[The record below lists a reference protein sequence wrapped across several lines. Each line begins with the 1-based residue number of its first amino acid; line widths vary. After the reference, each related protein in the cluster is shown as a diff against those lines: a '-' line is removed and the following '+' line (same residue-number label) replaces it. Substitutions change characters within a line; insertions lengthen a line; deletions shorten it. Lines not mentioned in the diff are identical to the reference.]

1 MTTTQAARASSP
13 RLEEYANPSAA
24 PTLHNAPSNHRRV
37 VFRNPIL
44 NFIFNLGSGILLDIR
59 ARAPYYG
66 RDWTDAWNY
75 RVVPATALIF
85 FANVLPGIA
94 FSLDLI
100 ETTQQYGVV
109 EVLLASFMA
118 AFIFSVFGA
127 QPLTIAGVTGPITV
141 FNKTIFRIIQG
152 QPDAPIYLH
161 FVGWVYLW
169 AAIIHWVTAI
179 LNWCNFLKYVTL
191 FSCDTFGFYVSW
203 VYLQYGIQV
212 LTRQLDSSALPGA
225 LSLSQKTLFHRHVRQ
240 FLADYGMPI
249 SLVASSAMAY
259 WGRFNATDPQTL
271 PISGAF
277 QPANGRAWLVPFWQ
291 LEGKWVGI
299 ALPFGIILWILFFF
313 DHNVSS
319 LMAQG
324 SEFPLRKPPGFH
336 YDFFLLG
343 ITTFLAGLLGVPAPN
358 GLIPQAPIHTTSLL
372 IMGRPPKKDDEENQN
387 HPSSDINEKKKM
399 SSEWT
404 PEPLHQPIAVVE
416 QRVSNLAQGSLCLV
430 LLSGPFLHVL
440 NLIPRGV
447 LAGLFWF
454 MGADALN
461 GNGITQKIFY
471 FFRDRKLTPNEE
483 PLRRVRKSRIILFI
497 AIQLVAFGATF
508 AITQT
513 IAAIGFPI
521 IIMALIPIRIWLIP
535 RLPFT
540 VEELAILDGPTASLL
555 SERVWLTQTVLF
567 LELFSSFV
575 TVTVKDPTNYNPANT
590 VITPLGLREELLT
603 GQYLRNIY
611 LNSTSP
617 SFIKGITSNIADPNQ
632 ITVIADA
639 AGEGG
644 VIMNSAEALL
654 QGLFP
659 PNADYNTTLANG
671 TIVEAPLGGYQYIEI
686 ESALSEN
693 DVTLEGWTSCDPFDA
708 ATADFYNSALF
719 NQTEQDNADFFANLP
734 QYLDG
739 RGDVNLQNMWNIFDY
754 MNVQSIHNS
763 TFDLPEQV
771 LAQGRTLAAF
781 HEYGVF
787 TSPQLGGIGNIGL
800 RTMLPGIFEGI
811 SSIANSSD
819 PLKIYYNAIAYKSF
833 FTLFNMTGADTQ
845 DPSLTGLVN
854 YAASVAIEV
863 RQPDSGGEPVLR
875 LQFKNGTK
883 SDAQS
888 TLNWFNTTGDIPVS
902 MLTNYLSPVA
912 INSTADWC
920 TVCSNT
926 QDRGCGAIAAAAT
939 QAALASRVHQPIS
952 PVGAGFLGAGLVLFV
967 ALCLFGMMAFLGC
980 LTFGK
985 RARRS
990 SHRAEA
996 SSTSRGSDSDLVE
1009 KP

>member
-1 MTTTQAARASSP
+1 MATAPIDDAP
-13 RLEEYANPSAA
+13 RMAMEPESVNPSAA
-24 PTLHNAPSNHRRV
+24 PTLYNSPDSRRRKI
-37 VFRNPIL
+37 FKNPIL
-44 NFIFNLGSGILLDIR
+44 NWVFKLGSGIFLDIR

-100 ETTQQYGVV
+100 ETTQQYGVA

-152 QPDAPIYLH
+152 QPDAPNYLH

-212 LTRQLDSSALPGA
+212 ITRQFDSSALPGA
-225 LSLSQKTLFHRHVRQ
+225 LVSIILAILMLVVSFLFQSLSQKTLFHRHVRR

-259 WGRFNATDPQTL
+259 WGRFNTTNPETL

-343 ITTFLAGLLGVPAPN
+343 ITTFLAGLLGIPAPN

-372 IMGRPPKKDDEENQN
+372 VMGRPDSKKDDVENQSERE
-387 HPSSDINEKKKM
+387 HAHSKEKKKVEEGEGGGYY
-399 SSEWT
+399 SS
-404 PEPLHQPIAVVE
+404 PEPREYREQPIAVVE

-454 MGADALN
+454 MGADALQ
-461 GNGITQKIFY
+461 GNGITQKILY
-471 FFRDRKLTPNEE
+471 FFRDKTLTSRDD
-483 PLRRVRKSRIILFI
+483 PLRRVRKSRIVMFL
-497 AIQLVAFGATF
+497 AVQLVAFGATF

-513 IAAIGFPI
+513 IAAIGFPV
-521 IIMALIPIRIWLIP
+521 IIMALIPIRTWLIP

-540 VEELAILDGPTASLL
+540 LEELAILDGPTASPFTME
-555 SERVWLTQTVLF
+555 SV
-567 LELFSSFV
+567 
-575 TVTVKDPTNYNPANT
+575 
-590 VITPLGLREELLT
+590 
-603 GQYLRNIY
+603 
-611 LNSTSP
+611 
-617 SFIKGITSNIADPNQ
+617 
-632 ITVIADA
+632 
-639 AGEGG
+639 GG
-644 VIMNSAEALL
+644 
-654 QGLFP
+654 
-659 PNADYNTTLANG
+659 
-671 TIVEAPLGGYQYIEI
+671 
-686 ESALSEN
+686 
-693 DVTLEGWTSCDPFDA
+693 
-708 ATADFYNSALF
+708 
-719 NQTEQDNADFFANLP
+719 
-734 QYLDG
+734 
-739 RGDVNLQNMWNIFDY
+739 
-754 MNVQSIHNS
+754 
-763 TFDLPEQV
+763 
-771 LAQGRTLAAF
+771 
-781 HEYGVF
+781 
-787 TSPQLGGIGNIGL
+787 
-800 RTMLPGIFEGI
+800 
-811 SSIANSSD
+811 
-819 PLKIYYNAIAYKSF
+819 
-833 FTLFNMTGADTQ
+833 
-845 DPSLTGLVN
+845 SL
-854 YAASVAIEV
+854 
-863 RQPDSGGEPVLR
+863 
-875 LQFKNGTK
+875 
-883 SDAQS
+883 
-888 TLNWFNTTGDIPVS
+888 
-902 MLTNYLSPVA
+902 
-912 INSTADWC
+912 
-920 TVCSNT
+920 
-926 QDRGCGAIAAAAT
+926 
-939 QAALASRVHQPIS
+939 
-952 PVGAGFLGAGLVLFV
+952 
-967 ALCLFGMMAFLGC
+967 
-980 LTFGK
+980 
-985 RARRS
+985 
-990 SHRAEA
+990 
-996 SSTSRGSDSDLVE
+996 
-1009 KP
+1009 